1 MQKLIPTFL
10 ILLCSVAV
18 QSQNIGIGTATPSS
32 KLQIN
37 HRTTAASPTLRLFDS
52 TAGTGSSILFA
63 KESQSNSFS
72 VVSTIGTF
80 AATNT
85 LDFRTTFNSGI
96 LLRGDGRVGINN
108 ITSPT
113 ATLHV
118 GGGVKINDTLN
129 VTGDANLTGK
139 LKFSG
144 NAGEEK
150 QVLIS
155 NGITSSP
162 TWENIS
168 SVDGSSVGFGSWGD
182 CANTANIAEYN
193 PVAEVTPEDGNTFG
207 YSVAISGD
215 YAIIGIPYDDIGANA
230 EQGSADIFHFD
241 GTNWIF
247 LQKVFDATG
256 AANDFFGFSVSISGN
271 YAIVGAPN
279 NSTKGSVSI
288 YQLSGGSWTLLQKI
302 SDATGLANDGF
313 GHSVC
318 VSGNY
323 LIAGAPGD
331 DVGTNADAGSV
342 SIFQLT
348 GGTWALMQKITDA
361 TGLAIDDFGY
371 SVSISGSVAIVGSP
385 FDDEAADVNVGSAS
399 IYKYNGTTW
408 QLANKSFGAGAG
420 DSYGYAVSISGNY
433 AVIGSPYFGDNDGR
447 VTIKFFNG
455 TVWQTNAFV
464 SGDQDWVGSAVYISD
479 NYILAGTYSGN
490 HSGTNTS
497 PNREGVLLLQ
507 KIGGGLWK
515 KMQYI
520 NNPALEGRFG
530 FSLAIDG
537 TSKRFLIG
545 EPIGAFGFGSFI
557 PLGKSAA
564 FFGKVK

>member
-1 MQKLIPTFL
+1 MKKL
-10 ILLCSVAV
+10 LLFIITICLTKVV
-18 QSQNIGIGTATPSS
+18 LSQNVGIGTAVPSA
-32 KLQIN
+32 KLHIN
-37 HRTTAASPTLRLFDS
+37 HKATASSPTLRLFDS

-63 KESQSNSFS
+63 KESQSNTFS
-72 VVSTIGTF
+72 IISTNSTF
-80 AATNT
+80 AADNT
-85 LDFRTTFNSGI
+85 LDFRTTFNSGF
-96 LLRGDGRVGINN
+96 LLRGNGRVGINN
-108 ITSPT
+108 VTNPT

-144 NAGEEK
+144 NAGQEK

-155 NGITSSP
+155 NGTTSSP

-168 SVDGSSVGFGSWGD
+168 SVDGSNVGFGSWGD
-182 CANTANIAEYN
+182 CANTANIADYN
-193 PVAEVTPEDGNTFG
+193 PVAEVTPEIGNAFG
-207 YSVAISGD
+207 YSVAVSGN
-215 YAIIGIPYDDIGANA
+215 YAIIGIPYDDIGANSD
-230 EQGSADIFHFD
+230 QGSADIFHFD
-241 GTNWIF
+241 GTNWVF

-279 NSTKGSVSI
+279 NSTKGAVSI
-288 YQLSGGSWTLLQKI
+288 YQLSGGSWTFLQKI
-302 SDATGLANDGF
+302 SDVTGLTNDGF

-318 VSGNY
+318 ISGNY
-323 LIAGAPGD
+323 LIAGAPRD
-331 DVGTNADAGSV
+331 DVGANTDAGSI

-348 GGTWALMQKITDA
+348 GGTWGLMQKITDA
-361 TGLAIDDFGY
+361 TGLAIDEFGY
-371 SVSISGSVAIVGSP
+371 SVSISGSVVIAGSP
-385 FDDEAADVNVGSAS
+385 FDDEAADVNIGSAS
-399 IYKYNGTTW
+399 IYKFNGTTW
-408 QLANKSFGAGAG
+408 QLANKSFGADAD

-433 AVIGSPYFGDNDGR
+433 AVIGSPYFGNNDGR

-455 TVWQTNAFV
+455 TGWQTDAFI
-464 SGDQDWVGSAVYISD
+464 SGDQDWAGSSVNISD

-507 KIGGGLWK
+507 KIGGVLWK

-520 NNPALEGRFG
+520 NNPTLEGRFG

-557 PLGKSAA
+557 PTGKSTS
-564 FFGKVK
+564 FFGKIK